1 MKKVYLWAFKTEHKF
16 WSISSCFYENEKE
29 LREELREEFGN
40 ISDKC
45 QIKRLDYTMIE
56 VDE

>member
-1 MKKVYLWAFKTEHKF
+1 MQHKDKT
-16 WSISSCFYENEKE
+16 WSNLIGFFSDEKHIENTIK
-29 LREELREEFGN
+29 LQP
-40 ISDKC
+40 I